1 VTEVA
6 PGLVETEFSLVRF
19 GGDEQKVEA
28 VYEGIEPLVA
38 DDVADLVTFT
48 VTRPRHVNV
57 DYLTV
62 KPVAQAS
69 ATVTHREGG

>member
-1 VTEVA
+1 MVFE
-6 PGLVETEFSLVRF
+6 
-19 GGDEQKVEA
+19 
-28 VYEGIEPLVA
+28 IERNV
-38 DDVADLVTFT
+38 VVTFT

-69 ATVTHREGG
+69 ATVTHREGGLRKTDRSRSGPDPPVRRDPAPGSLDPST